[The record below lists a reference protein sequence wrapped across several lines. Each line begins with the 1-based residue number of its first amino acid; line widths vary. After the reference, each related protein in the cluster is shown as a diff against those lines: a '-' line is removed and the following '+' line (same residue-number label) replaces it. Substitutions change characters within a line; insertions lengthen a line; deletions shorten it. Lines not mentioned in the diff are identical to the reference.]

1 MTEDEKMSD
10 TLLETAP
17 GTETARPGGMDK
29 EAYFEIAD
37 QTLPGGGF
45 GGYKLP
51 EDVRFVIQK
60 GEGPRLQDTDGN
72 WYIDYVGGAGALIL
86 GHAPPTVV
94 AAAQEQVARGL
105 HQFGAPNAP
114 VLQFAERLVDVI
126 PCAEK
131 VIFATTGSEAT
142 AYALRL
148 ARAHTGRDKIL
159 KFEGAF
165 HGNHDYSNFS
175 VIPNALSNYPQGRP
189 DSAGIPQ
196 PLHDCVLVAPYND
209 LEAVERIVAEHRDD
223 LACIIVEPV
232 QRVIFPRDEFLPGLR
247 KICDDNDVLLVFDES
262 VTGFRL
268 ALGGAQEFYG
278 IEPDLAAY
286 AKIVGGGVALSA
298 VAGPAEIVDRA
309 DPALE
314 TTPEYAHVKGTMHGS
329 PIGSAS
335 GMATLDMLSEP
346 GFYARLHAEAE
357 AFNADCQAVL
367 DRHRLPAL
375 VTGKASLWQFLF
387 ADRHPVSHADV
398 MNSDRAASRALD
410 IALLKNGIYVLPNVR
425 RFVSAAHGTQEFEET
440 LKALDAACRAVS

>member
-1 MTEDEKMSD
+1 MTD
-10 TLLETAP
+10 TPVETAA
-17 GTETARPGGMDK
+17 ERPGAMDK
-29 EAYFEIAD
+29 AAYFEIAD
-37 QTLPGGGF
+37 QALPGGGF

-51 EDVRFVIQK
+51 EDVRFVIHK
-60 GEGPRLQDTDGN
+60 GEGSRLQDTDGN

-86 GHAPPTVV
+86 GHAPPAVV
-94 AAAQEQVARGL
+94 AAAQEQVAHGL

-114 VLQFAERLVDVI
+114 VLRFAERLVDVI

-189 DSAGIPQ
+189 DSAGIPA

-209 LEAVERIVAEHRDD
+209 LEAAARIVAEHRDD
-223 LACIIVEPV
+223 LACVIVEPA
-232 QRVIFPRDEFLPGLR
+232 QRVIFPTDGFLPGLR
-247 KICDDNDVLLVFDES
+247 RICTENDVLLVFDES

-268 ALGGAQEFYG
+268 ALGGAQEYFG
-278 IEPDLAAY
+278 IVPDLAAY

-314 TTPEYAHVKGTMHGS
+314 TRPEYAHVKGTMHGS
-329 PIGSAS
+329 PIGAAS
-335 GMATLDMLSEP
+335 GMATLDILSEP
-346 GFYARLHAEAE
+346 GFYARLHATAE
-357 AFNADCQAVL
+357 AFGAECQAVL
-367 DRHRLPAL
+367 DRHGLPAI
-375 VTGKASLWQFLF
+375 VTGRASLWQILF
-387 ADRHPVSHADV
+387 AGRDPVNHADI
-398 MNSDRAASRALD
+398 MRSDRARSRALD
-410 IALLKNGIYVLPNVR
+410 LELLKNGIYVLPNVR
-425 RFVSAAHGTQEFEET
+425 RFVSAAHGSDDFEET
-440 LKALDAACRAVS
+440 LKALDAACRSVA